1 MTGIRLISVPLTSVL
16 YVLAIASFLTAAYY
30 GFRLSRITKV
40 KITIMMTQDGPIS
53 ILRGIMLLAFSQIL
67 KLIEMFSSQVY
78 SNFFDLSSS
87 ILLLASGVIFAV
99 GFEMMYTA
107 YNNERIRTNVY
118 NTLEELGRAENES
131 EKRKSDW
138 QSSLR

>member
-1 MTGIRLISVPLTSVL
+1 MISVPITSVL
-16 YVLAIASFLTAAYY
+16 YVLAISSFLTAAYY

-67 KLIEMFSSQVY
+67 KLIEMFSSPLY

-87 ILLLASGVIFAV
+87 ILLLASGLILAV
-99 GFEMMYTA
+99 GFEKMYSA

-118 NTLEELGRAENES
+118 NTLEELGRAEIEG
-131 EKRKSDW
+131 ERKSDW
-138 QSSLR
+138 QASLR

>member
-1 MTGIRLISVPLTSVL
+1 MKGIRLISVPLTSVL
-16 YVLAIASFLTAAYY
+16 YVLAIASFLTATYY

-53 ILRGIMLLAFSQIL
+53 ILRGILLLAFSQIL
-67 KLIEMFSSQVY
+67 KLIEMFSSLFY

-87 ILLLASGVIFAV
+87 ILLVASGLILAI
-99 GFEMMYTA
+99 GFEKMYSA

-118 NTLEELGRAENES
+118 NTLEEIGRAEIES
-131 EKRKSDW
+131 ESRSDW
-138 QSSLR
+138 KSSMR